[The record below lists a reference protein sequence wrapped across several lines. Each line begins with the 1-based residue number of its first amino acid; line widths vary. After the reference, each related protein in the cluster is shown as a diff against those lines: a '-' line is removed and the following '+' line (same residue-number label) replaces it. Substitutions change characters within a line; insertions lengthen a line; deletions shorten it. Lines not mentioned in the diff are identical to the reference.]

1 VVAINTTWI
10 EKAIDMVKLVIDGA
24 GYDAEVGEHLVD
36 VINRSGREL
45 PQVCYHPQLGPIQ
58 TCDTCLVEVN
68 GQLARACGTTVS
80 AGMQIVLIW
89 SG

>member
-1 VVAINTTWI
+1 MVKLVN
-10 EKAIDMVKLVIDGA
+10 MVKLVIDGA

-58 TCDTCLVEVN
+58 T
-68 GQLARACGTTVS
+68 
-80 AGMQIVLIW
+80 
-89 SG
+89 